1 MFVDYTI
8 VSKYFYLLENEY
20 FLNRKDL
27 TTYIA
32 QMFHRII
39 NEVNSVWIFFQ
50 IDYLTIINKLLL
62 NTSFTRNAL
71 YNRLS
76 RILKDIVF
84 QFTELAKKNGL
95 LMTEILF
102 RIPNRLVRDDIL
114 NNYEGLTFVI
124 Q

>member
-1 MFVDYTI
+1 VFVDYTV

>member
-1 MFVDYTI
+1 MFVDYTV